1 MEAQLGHSTKF
12 PPPRRRTGA
21 LSLISGAS
29 QLFVAHCDKNPTPQ
43 AHHQMCL
50 IDRLCNW
57 DFKNLYVLHSFLF
70 QAPCA
75 LNLHLQF
82 WSTALVQGV
91 VTLKIIIV

>member
-1 MEAQLGHSTKF
+1 
-12 PPPRRRTGA
+12 
-21 LSLISGAS
+21 
-29 QLFVAHCDKNPTPQ
+29 
-43 AHHQMCL
+43 MCL

-82 WSTALVQGV
+82 WSTALVQGIG
-91 VTLKIIIV
+91 VTIRFLKLHYS

>member
-1 MEAQLGHSTKF
+1 MYRMHT
-12 PPPRRRTGA
+12 
-21 LSLISGAS
+21 
-29 QLFVAHCDKNPTPQ
+29 D
-43 AHHQMCL
+43 

-57 DFKNLYVLHSFLF
+57 DLKNLYVLHSFLF

-91 VTLKIIIV
+91 VNISYIPIRRCLSDLKPAGVLNA